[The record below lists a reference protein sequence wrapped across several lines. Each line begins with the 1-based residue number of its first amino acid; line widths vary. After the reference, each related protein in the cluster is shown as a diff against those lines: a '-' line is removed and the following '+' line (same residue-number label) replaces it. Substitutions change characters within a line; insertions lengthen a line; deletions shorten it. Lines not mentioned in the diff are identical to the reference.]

1 MLEEAINI
9 AVEAHRGQKLVNGE
23 PFILHP
29 LHVMFQM
36 KTEEEKIVA
45 VLHDVVEDTE
55 ITIDYLYH
63 IFEFPIIQAL
73 KALNHPHGE
82 PYLAKYIERVAKNW
96 LAINVKIEDLKH
108 NMDNS
113 RLVGSDLSKTILVEH
128 HFRDKIFEKY
138 IPAYQ
143 RLLRARDEFKNKP
156 FIKEKL

>member
-1 MLEEAINI
+1 MLEKAISI
-9 AVEAHRGQKLVNGE
+9 AVEAHLGQKTVNGE
-23 PFILHP
+23 PYILHP

-45 VLHDVVEDTE
+45 VLHDVIEDSE
-55 ITIDYLYH
+55 INIHYLH
-63 IFEFPIIQAL
+63 SIFDFPIIQAL

-82 PYLAKYIERVAKNW
+82 PYLAEYIERVSKNW
-96 LAINVKIEDLKH
+96 LAINVKLEDLKH

-128 HFRDKIFEKY
+128 RFRDKIFEKY

-143 RLLRARDEFKNKP
+143 RLLKAKKDFNV
-156 FIKEKL
+156 